1 MEVAMLARWREG
13 KRGVGIVLAAGLA
26 AAALAAVLAAG
37 ATARPLDFLHLHSN
51 LSQTAVL
58 ISAYPDLAVS
68 PDGDRVVAAWTE
80 GYKEGVGYKGHVYL
94 RAASGAG
101 VSWGSKVPVFSGGDS
116 TCAYDVAVAITDTTA
131 HVAYVVFNNTC
142 SDPTQMQVRYRAC
155 SLASLASGQC
165 DGSEDIVASADTL
178 FNRIT
183 WVDLAVDA
191 SGNPHVVWAR
201 YDEQGHDGEIL
212 YSARAGSTWGSV
224 STVGSNAGGKN
235 NNAPAI
241 AWADGSVHVVWEEET
256 WVGEDKTEHVL
267 RYRRRQASGWDSSV
281 YMTPFGLG
289 TERPPSNPGVAAG
302 KGQVFVVWDWC
313 SNEDPNSP
321 CSTYHTVYRRSNSGG
336 VYWGTHDSEIREVGT
351 DYQRSYAYDD
361 LEDYDSVLEG
371 QDEYVRRLRPAI
383 ALNKD
388 GWPAV
393 VWHAKRNGG
402 GGEEGG
408 GSGESYAICYSYA
421 ISGTDS
427 TVDWITTTVLN
438 EEQPNWL
445 ASAAVAVG
453 ARDGEQRLHAAY
465 MRKPSKDSPDAWDVY
480 YEGFSY
486 NPQARIHVAGLVLVS
501 STVTLDGSGS
511 YDPLGFPLTYDWS
524 LTGKPAGSVAALS
537 APSAVLPTITV
548 DVIGYYTVTLEVDNG
563 LMTSPL
569 ATRTILACEM
579 ICGVYLP
586 LVLRGGL

>member
-1 MEVAMLARWREG
+1 MLARWRED
-13 KRGVGIVLAAGLA
+13 KRGVAIVLAAGLA
-26 AAALAAVLAAG
+26 ATALAAVLAAV
-37 ATARPLDFLHLHSN
+37 AMARPLGFLHLRSN
-51 LSQTAVL
+51 LSQTATF

-80 GYKEGVGYKGHVYL
+80 GYKDGVGYKGHVYL
-94 RAASGAG
+94 RVASEAGAG
-101 VSWGSKVPVFSGGDS
+101 WGGKIPVFSGGDS
-116 TCAYDVAVAITDTTA
+116 VCAYDVAVAVTGTTA

-142 SDPTQMQVRYRAC
+142 SDPTQMQVRYRTC
-155 SLASLASGQC
+155 SLASGQC
-165 DGSEDIVASADTL
+165 DGSEDVVASADTL

-212 YSARAGSTWGSV
+212 YSARAGGTWGSLY
-224 STVGSNAGGKN
+224 TVGSNAGGKN

-241 AWADGSVHVVWEEET
+241 TWADGSVHVVWEEET
-256 WVGEDKTEHVL
+256 LVGEEKTEHVL
-267 RYRRRQASGWDSSV
+267 RYRRRRASGWESSV
-281 YMTPFGLG
+281 YITPLG
-289 TERPPSNPGVAAG
+289 SDTKRPPSNPDVAAG
-302 KGQVFVVWDWC
+302 AGEVFVVWDWC
-313 SNEDPNSP
+313 SNEGPNSP
-321 CSTYHTVYRRSNSGG
+321 CSTYHMVYRRSNSGG
-336 VYWGTHDSEIREVGT
+336 VYWGTHDNEIREVGT
-351 DYQRSYAYDD
+351 DYRRSYRYDD
-361 LEDYDSVLEG
+361 LGDYDSVLEG

-383 ALNKD
+383 ALNED

-408 GSGESYAICYSYA
+408 GGGESYVIYYSYA

-427 TVDWITTTVLN
+427 AVDWITTTVLN
-438 EEQPNWL
+438 EEQPSWL
-445 ASAAVAVG
+445 GSAAVSVG
-453 ARDGEQRLHAAY
+453 VRDGEQRLHAAY
-465 MRKPSKDSPDAWDVY
+465 MRKPSKDSADAWDVY

-524 LTGKPAGSVAALS
+524 LIGRPPGSVAALS
-537 APSAVLPTITV
+537 DPSAVSPTITV

-569 ATRTILACEM
+569 ATQTILACET
-579 ICGVYLP
+579 IYGAYLP

>member
-1 MEVAMLARWREG
+1 MVARWREG

-80 GYKEGVGYKGHVYL
+80 GYRDGVGYKGHVYL
-94 RAASGAG
+94 RAASGVG
-101 VSWGSKVPVFSGGDS
+101 VSWGSKVPVFSGGGS
-116 TCAYDVAVAITDTTA
+116 TCAYDVAVAVTDTTA

-142 SDPTQMQVRYRAC
+142 SDPTHMQVRYRAC
-155 SLASLASGQC
+155 SLASLDSGQC
-165 DGSEDIVASADTL
+165 DGSEDMVASADTL
-178 FNRIT
+178 FNSIT

-191 SGNPHVVWAR
+191 SGNPHVVWAQ
-201 YDEQGHDGEIL
+201 YDENNENGDVYYRASDG
-212 YSARAGSTWGSV
+212 TNWGSPEGV
-224 STVGSNAGGKN
+224 ALSGDN
-235 NNAPAI
+235 NTPAI
-241 AWADGSVHVVWEEET
+241 AWADGYVHVVWEEEA
-256 WVGEDKTEHVL
+256 EHVIK
-267 RYRRRQASGWDSSV
+267 YRRRSASGWEPPEPLCSPQTV
-281 YMTPFGLG
+281 Y
-289 TERPPSNPGVAAG
+289 RPGNPDVAAEADR
-302 KGQVFVVWDWC
+302 VFVVWDWC
-313 SNEDPNSP
+313 SDLD
-321 CSTYHTVYRRSNSGG
+321 STLTCWKYHLVYLRSNDRGAG
-336 VYWGTHDSEIREVGT
+336 WGDDIREVGT
-351 DYQRSYAYDD
+351 DSPDFA
-361 LEDYDSVLEG
+361 EEYDSVDDPHERDDYLL
-371 QDEYVRRLRPAI
+371 RLRPAI
-383 ALNKD
+383 SLNED

-408 GSGESYAICYSYA
+408 GGGESYAICYSYA

-486 NPQARIHVAGLVLVS
+486 NPQARIHVARGGLALVS

-537 APSAVLPTITV
+537 APSAVSPTITV

-563 LMTSPL
+563 LMASLL
-569 ATRTILACEM
+569 ATQTILACET
-579 ICGVYLP
+579 IYDVYLP